1 MMAMALLKPAPRL
14 REQLRAALEQQPI
27 FGLCGAA
34 GSGKLTV
41 LHQLGGKPL
50 NIISLEKSFDH
61 ADIQTWCRR
70 HLDGRIGAP
79 FLNVVLTAELLTQT
93 AIQYIAQFSARN
105 KCQQIVL
112 LSTWKISAPSDFPV
126 VYMIPPSSE
135 HQQAL
140 AIRLGCPRQLSGH
153 LVQQCNGDL
162 RQLSLHSAAA
172 SSGDSFFAADP
183 RYHAHFNVGDV
194 LAGLFN
200 RVPEDSIELFNS
212 HANVLQPGAKRNFTA
227 CDLEAFA
234 RFASDITHLDALG
247 YERSDLQIDG
257 ACIKLSL
264 QSNCL
269 LAKRRRIDTQ
279 RPPTIILTKAAVRD
293 ALMPTANI
301 KIDGEP
307 VISAASASSAVVPQS
322 DLDDHEEDHAIVP
335 AASMPTIVSEQ
346 TAKQDR
352 SLAGFAHFIRLM
364 DSDGPP
370 IQFEWVTPD
379 HRLAEPP
386 AEFDDDYE
394 EPSPAAS
401 ANGPQSEFTPTEVS
415 DETDTEQHAEQPV
428 EPPVAHRLDAFC
440 DTRFN
445 ELVDVEPSFLL
456 KDVEAQYDRNRRD
469 EVARFKMIS
478 RAYARLPSRPV
489 HGYDCLDRPCV
500 LARATIDVDKVL
512 SFLDLAHARLVRDPT
527 FGSIA
532 IILTHFLRRA
542 TPWLEQDGF
551 HVPVVR
557 TEFLGQWLSG
567 IDELGEIPDL
577 RVAAHVHRDVQLGI
591 ARWWI
596 GKEPCFYGALVD
608 AILAPAAS
616 VSFEQVLQ
624 IARSKY
630 PDCDWDLRAAH
641 VKTTAWMDNYLK
653 AIDASAK
660 GAMTVRANDSY
671 VVEVLRGRMT
681 MQIVKQGEG
690 YEIFRNNVWEQLK
703 DHSDFVEYVKRELA
717 DAFGTIDF
725 DPILKIHRSTVP
737 EPFACTGFC
746 NNMANWMLKF
756 TPRVSDFKPLDA
768 DNFFKLLDKKGNL
781 VDFKTGEIRK
791 ALAEDRL
798 WRHCPWE
805 FKEHKMTAKFLEF
818 GQLLCKHFLAG
829 TTDLETIPEVV
840 AASESLCADP
850 NAPMT
855 IAVRGV
861 FDSIN
866 EFVYFLRWA
875 ACILIGIPEIVQM
888 LGITGPP
895 NCGKSFLALLVAS
908 VLGQR
913 TDNYSQ
919 TLTANYLTSPGRED
933 PEASLPLLNQCAG
946 CKLVTPKEQ
955 VAGMMRPMAVKAFVA
970 GPDVNVSGRGNYSQ
984 KQDQTSFAVTW
995 KVLTQSNSPLQWS
1008 RAPVDGLTDKIVDLT
1023 PPFNFIGADE
1033 YKPEVDRHRLAD
1045 SSLSSAAANGA
1056 FVMEMIAWARALA
1069 CTLDKSICTARN
1081 IVPVPPCYTENVQEI
1096 KQAEAKSSTTISD
1109 ILRKHAT
1116 YCDTKDATTYS
1127 DFKASINRLGPFNQ
1141 TEWTAAGFGPT
1152 GSSKGQYR
1160 VKGIK
1165 KDFFLTQ
1172 IPGDTCK
1179 RGPIRLKTKKEI
1191 EIAEAAEAA
1200 KAAEAAEAA
1209 Q

>member
-1 MMAMALLKPAPRL
+1 MMAMALLKPAPRVQ
-14 REQLRAALEQQPI
+14 EQLRAVLQEQPL
-27 FGLCGAA
+27 FGLCGAT
-34 GSGKLTV
+34 GSGKLTS
-41 LHQLGGKPL
+41 LHQLAGKPL
-50 NIISLEKSFDH
+50 NVISLEKSFDRV
-61 ADIQTWCRR
+61 DVQTWCRR
-70 HLDGRIGAP
+70 FLDGRLGAP
-79 FLNVVLTAELLTQT
+79 FLNVITPAELLTQA
-93 AIQYIAQFSARN
+93 AIQHIANFVARN
-105 KCQQIVL
+105 RCQQTVL
-112 LSTWKISAPSDFPV
+112 LSTCKIPVPQDFPV
-126 VYMIPPSSE
+126 VYMTPPIAE

-140 AIRLGCPRQLSGH
+140 AIRLGCPRQLSSH

-247 YERSDLQIDG
+247 YDRSDLQIDG

-264 QSNCL
+264 QSNHL

-322 DLDDHEEDHAIVP
+322 D
-335 AASMPTIVSEQ
+335 
-346 TAKQDR
+346 
-352 SLAGFAHFIRLM
+352 
-364 DSDGPP
+364 
-370 IQFEWVTPD
+370 
-379 HRLAEPP
+379 
-386 AEFDDDYE
+386 DDYE
-394 EPSPAAS
+394 QPSPAAS

-512 SFLDLAHARLVRDPT
+512 IFLDLAHARLIRDPT

-746 NNMANWMLKF
+746 NHMANWMLKF

-1045 SSLSSAAANGA
+1045 SSLSSAAVNGA

-1096 KQAEAKSSTTISD
+1096 KQAEAKSSTTLSD

-1141 TEWTAAGFGPT
+1141 TEWTAAGFGST
-1152 GSSKGQYR
+1152 ASSKGQYR

-1209 Q
+1209 R